1 MAAALHAF
9 TAATRTLARTTLGRA
24 PAWIGG
30 AAITFALLLALPL
43 PAMQTP
49 RPTAEPLRA
58 APLTFDQQTPWN
70 RTPESIHAEAETYD
84 LPSLQPPSPQSTD
97 TTSAAAMPNVPTFA
111 QALPGPRLDTS
122 LSVPAA
128 PGPAAPPT
136 GSPAFALGQVDT
148 APRVL
153 HRTKPEYPAEARRK
167 GRTGTVLLGFVVEAD
182 GSVSRVRVL
191 EANPPGVFD
200 QHAIRAVRQ
209 WTFRPGERG
218 GSAVATRVRLP
229 VHFRLE

>member
-49 RPTAEPLRA
+49 HPQREAVRA

-84 LPSLQPPSPQSTD
+84 LPSLQPPTPQTTD
-97 TTSAAAMPNVPTFA
+97 TPPASAMPSLPSPA
-111 QALPGPRLDTS
+111 QALPEPGLDTALS
-122 LSVPAA
+122 LPAA
-128 PGPAAPPT
+128 PGPAVPPT

-148 APRVL
+148 VPRVL
-153 HRTKPEYPAEARRK
+153 SRTKPEYPAEARRK

-182 GSVSRVRVL
+182 GSVSRVRVV
-191 EANPPGVFD
+191 EADPPGVFD

-209 WTFRPGERG
+209 WTFRPGQRG